1 MKEVVDM
8 DSSLRSDRPPSC
20 MKAVTYH
27 KTRAILYKERL
38 ILNKIDNIA
47 SISTAY
53 MRVFNKETEADE
65 RFALKAKVT
74 AIFVY
79 PVFNVFFS

>member
-1 MKEVVDM
+1 M

-65 RFALKAKVT
+65 RFALKAKVQRYVHT
-74 AIFVY
+74 QSC
-79 PVFNVFFS
+79 NVFFHDSRK